1 MRKLLIALMAFALL
15 GCDPLDK
22 KYEKESYEQV
32 IADHADS
39 ASQVAFRRAM
49 VENEVNDV
57 RNEEFTYQE
66 LINQG
71 KALERKT
78 PATRS
83 GAR

>member
-1 MRKLLIALMAFALL
+1 MKKLLMALMAFVLL

-22 KYEKESYEQV
+22 KYDQEKHEQV
-32 IADHADS
+32 MADHADS
-39 ASQVAFRRAM
+39 ASRVAFRRAM

-66 LINQG
+66 LIDQG
-71 KALERKT
+71 KALERKN
-78 PATRS
+78 PAVRS